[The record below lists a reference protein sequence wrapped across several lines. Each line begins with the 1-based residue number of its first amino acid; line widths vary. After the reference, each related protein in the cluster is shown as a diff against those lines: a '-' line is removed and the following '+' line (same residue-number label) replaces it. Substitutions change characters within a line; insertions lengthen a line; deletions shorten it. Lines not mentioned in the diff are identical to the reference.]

1 MCYNHCILRK
11 GGNCVPPWVLD
22 VILFA
27 ILLLGL
33 LFGSWRGFVK
43 GICKLAGTI
52 FAIIVAV
59 SFCNPFKNALESWF
73 GMTTAIAN
81 SIGETPASIV
91 ALIISFILLF
101 VIVKLGAMLL
111 GAFGT
116 AIANSCKFFAMINRL
131 LGAVLGLL
139 EAIVIIYLILTACY
153 WINSDS
159 LNLLISQTSV
169 VSVIYH
175 SDWFIWAANF
185 QYFSLIE

>member
-1 MCYNHCILRK
+1 M
-11 GGNCVPPWVLD
+11 PPWVLD

-59 SFCNPFKNALESWF
+59 SFCNPFKNALENWF
-73 GMTTAIAN
+73 GITTAIAN
-81 SIGETPASIV
+81 GIGETPASIV

-116 AIANSCKFFAMINRL
+116 AIANSCKFFATINRL